1 MTTSSQE
8 FDAYLDGG
16 GKEPAVIKAWTKAL
30 ALEAVAAAAKPAA
43 VEPVLKPAAVD
54 SRPEQSTADFLRE
67 QESLT
72 WKKRREIETQEM
84 VDRAAKFDHEAE
96 AEHQRVRS
104 LLHIGARTGGFTPL
118 GPVEGPLK

>member
-16 GKEPAVIKAWTKAL
+16 GKDPAVIKAWTKAI
-30 ALEAVAAAAKPAA
+30 ALEAVAASAKSPEEPA
-43 VEPVLKPAAVD
+43 LKPAVAN

-72 WKKRREIETQEM
+72 WKKRREIETQEI
-84 VDRAAKFDHEAE
+84 VDRAAKFDPAVE

-104 LLHIGARTGGFTPL
+104 LLHIGARTGFTPL
-118 GPVEGPLK
+118 GPVNSL